1 MMIWIL
7 PSVVLSGALAGFA
20 APFAI
25 KAFDVLPLF
34 LGSESDGLLS
44 VFEEIREN
52 TFDALIIVLV
62 VHVGFHVWRQ
72 YMVKDNALRIMLP
85 KVLHRY
91 L

>member
-34 LGSESDGLLS
+34 PGLRSDGLPS
-44 VFEEIREN
+44 VFEEIHKF